1 VPRTDELTTTSYAI
15 LGLLALRDWSTY
27 ELAQQMQRSMRLW
40 WPRAE
45 SRVYEEPKRLV
56 RLELASTRD
65 EGVGARPRTVYSIT
79 EHGRQALDD
88 WLGTPSGIFR
98 LEFEAMVKVFFADQG
113 STRQLES
120 NIIAIRDAAL
130 ADLENDRRFVEEYT
144 TTGGP
149 FPERLH
155 IIGLATDLYVR
166 LLRAT
171 LEWAGDAAAEVSM
184 WPSTRT
190 APDSLRFLAARRAEG
205 EPSAG
210 DDHRLEVEEPA

>member
-1 VPRTDELTTTSYAI
+1 VARADELTTTSYAI
-15 LGLLALRDWSTY
+15 LGLLAVRDWSTY

-56 RLELASTRD
+56 RLGLARTRD

-79 EHGRQALDD
+79 DDGRTRLRDWLDD
-88 WLGTPSGIFR
+88 PAGIFR
-98 LEFEAMVKVFFADQG
+98 LEFESMVKVFFADQG
-113 STRQLES
+113 SKSQLLA
-120 NIIAIRDAAL
+120 NVAAIRDAAM
-130 ADLENDRRFVEEYT
+130 ADLETDRRFVDEYT

-155 IIGLATDLYVR
+155 IIGLATDLYIR

-171 LEWAGDAAAEVSM
+171 VEWADEATAEVST
-184 WPSTRT
+184 WRSTRA
-190 APDSLRFLAARRAEG
+190 APDPLRLLAQRHASTTQARQ
-205 EPSAG
+205 PQPVDG
-210 DDHRLEVEEPA
+210 DGR